1 MFLGCGVGAF
11 SAGIF
16 HLMTHAF
23 FKALLFLAAGSVI
36 HAMGGEQDMWKMG
49 GLASKIKITFWTMLF
64 ATIAIAGFFPFAAF
78 FSKDAILFA
87 AFNSESGGK
96 ALYTIG
102 LLAAVLTSFYMFRL
116 IWLTFFTQKRYDE
129 HKVHVHES
137 PLNMTVP
144 LMILAFLSLTGGWFA
159 LPAMWGGKN
168 YFSEFLSP
176 VLGSGEI
183 AGVENAHSL
192 ELMLSGVAMIAAIVG
207 LLVAWRMYRKDVKQG
222 PSKGLHE
229 LLYQKYYVDEL
240 YQAVVVG
247 PLLWLSRNI
256 LWKLVDVGI
265 IDGTVNGIATG
276 TTATGDKVRLQQ
288 SGNVRSYAVWVLI
301 GAVVVFVIIFW
312 PVVRPALFGGLW

>member
-1 MFLGCGVGAF
+1 
-11 SAGIF
+11 
-16 HLMTHAF
+16 
-23 FKALLFLAAGSVI
+23 
-36 HAMGGEQDMWKMG
+36 
-49 GLASKIKITFWTMLF
+49 
-64 ATIAIAGFFPFAAF
+64 
-78 FSKDAILFA
+78 
-87 AFNSESGGK
+87 
-96 ALYTIG
+96 
-102 LLAAVLTSFYMFRL
+102 
-116 IWLTFFTQKRYDE
+116 
-129 HKVHVHES
+129 
-137 PLNMTVP
+137 
-144 LMILAFLSLTGGWFA
+144 
-159 LPAMWGGKN
+159 
-168 YFSEFLSP
+168 
-176 VLGSGEI
+176 LGSGEI

-192 ELMLSGVAMIAAIVG
+192 ELTLSGVAMIAAIVG